1 MTPSHADLRNSV
13 PDVNQPL
20 KRRGLFAAAWAAVV
34 GFVLARTSAPVEAA
48 QVSLIYENTAS
59 GAPLNAPGATVLLI
73 NRSDF
78 NLGAGANVLEVNS
91 TGTPA
96 GLTAVFGGS
105 ADSNGVLGRTT
116 SGIGVFG
123 QVRSTSSANAI
134 AVYGQNYSTYAGPSP
149 GAGGFAVYGL
159 SARGHGLVGAT
170 AAAGAAAVVGATNGV
185 SGAYAAAFYGP
196 VIVGGDFTV
205 VGGAKSAAVPH
216 PDGSHRRMY
225 CMESPES
232 WFEDF
237 GKGQLECGRASVQL
251 DPDFAAV
258 VDLEDYQVFLTEY
271 GRHSDLCVVEQ
282 TTTGFC
288 VQAKDDATTGRFGW
302 RVVARRKDIKRVR
315 LEEVTIP
322 PEPTLPPPMPEVPDR
337 TPPVA

>member
-1 MTPSHADLRNSV
+1 
-13 PDVNQPL
+13 
-20 KRRGLFAAAWAAVV
+20 
-34 GFVLARTSAPVEAA
+34 
-48 QVSLIYENTAS
+48 
-59 GAPLNAPGATVLLI
+59 
-73 NRSDF
+73 
-78 NLGAGANVLEVNS
+78 
-91 TGTPA
+91 
-96 GLTAVFGGS
+96 
-105 ADSNGVLGRTT
+105 
-116 SGIGVFG
+116 
-123 QVRSTSSANAI
+123 
-134 AVYGQNYSTYAGPSP
+134 
-149 GAGGFAVYGL
+149 
-159 SARGHGLVGAT
+159 LVGAT

-237 GKGQLECGRASVQL
+237 GKGQLECGEATVQI

-302 RVVARRKDIKRVR
+302 RVVARRKDIERVR

>member
-1 MTPSHADLRNSV
+1 
-13 PDVNQPL
+13 
-20 KRRGLFAAAWAAVV
+20 
-34 GFVLARTSAPVEAA
+34 
-48 QVSLIYENTAS
+48 
-59 GAPLNAPGATVLLI
+59 
-73 NRSDF
+73 
-78 NLGAGANVLEVNS
+78 
-91 TGTPA
+91 
-96 GLTAVFGGS
+96 
-105 ADSNGVLGRTT
+105 
-116 SGIGVFG
+116 
-123 QVRSTSSANAI
+123 
-134 AVYGQNYSTYAGPSP
+134 
-149 GAGGFAVYGL
+149 
-159 SARGHGLVGAT
+159 
-170 AAAGAAAVVGATNGV
+170 
-185 SGAYAAAFYGP
+185 
-196 VIVGGDFTV
+196 
-205 VGGAKSAAVPH
+205 
-216 PDGSHRRMY
+216 MY